1 MATLISRAVT
11 RHHARLAKA
20 AGVVVNY
27 VRGTDTKS
35 LTVIALGMDNESDG
49 IDDEFYT
56 TRRRDFG
63 IAADEL
69 IVGQVKIEPA
79 EGDFIDYDGTRY
91 SVNPVDRGRCFK
103 VMDNLG
109 LLLRVHTIETGAASS
124 V

>member
-1 MATLISRAVT
+1 
-11 RHHARLAKA
+11 
-20 AGVVVNY
+20 VVVNY

-69 IVGQVKIEPA
+69 IVGLVKIEPA
-79 EGDFIDYDGTRY
+79 EGDFIDYDGIRY